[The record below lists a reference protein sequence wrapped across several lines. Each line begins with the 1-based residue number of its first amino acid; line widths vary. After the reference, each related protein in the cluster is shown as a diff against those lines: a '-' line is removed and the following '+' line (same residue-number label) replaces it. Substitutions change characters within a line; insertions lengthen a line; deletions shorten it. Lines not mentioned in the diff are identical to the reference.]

1 MNKNKINRGIDLGTT
16 NSAIAVMENGIA
28 VIKKSTTQKDT
39 MPSVV
44 SVNRRRAIHVGD
56 TAANELANQVLR
68 ATKTWDGRYAATDIF
83 KEFKRTMGTMKTYR
97 SRNLKRDFTS
107 EELSAEVIKALA
119 MAADVND
126 GGCVVI
132 SVPAKFDANQKTA
145 TVNAAQKA
153 GFRHVELIQ
162 EPIAAAIAYGVITG
176 QSNGYWLVFDLGG
189 GTFDAALLRVE
200 DGVQQVIDTEGDSF
214 LGGKDIDC
222 ALVDQIFLPYVEE
235 HYQVKKIM
243 AAEPKRAMLRRAMK
257 HYAEQAKI
265 LLSKQ
270 TSVEMLSDL
279 GELGCDDAGKEIELD
294 LTITR
299 DTADPIMQP
308 FFDAAI
314 SLCLQ
319 MLQRNSLEGSQ
330 LTKLILVGGPTYS
343 PLLRQMIAEK
353 LTPNIDTSVDPMT
366 AVAKGAALYAATRD
380 VPAELKDVPEDG
392 VMELELSYETMA
404 AGITTCLSL
413 EIVNSRVNTEGMT
426 VEIVRSDG
434 AWTSGLMLYEDGG
447 VGVALAL
454 QPHSANTF
462 TIHLRNDFGCE
473 LKVSPATVTILQG
486 LQVSAAPLPY
496 HIGFA
501 VWNNENDRQEFV
513 PFLGLEKN
521 KPVPAIGIAHQRKTT
536 MRLVPGDDTTTL
548 CIPVYQAATY
558 ANNSPALMYE
568 HVADVSISGKDVDSE
583 VSAGSEVEVQVAVD
597 SSEMMTFTVT
607 VLSTGQEIVKQ
618 LDTSPR
624 FSEKDADNIISEC
637 IKSAEQSLEMLKC
650 SGASTEHLF
659 FRLMELGDLDSSVEK
674 KAVVEKYR
682 ALLRDIYQLECDT
695 ILERTRHKA
704 EKELASLEK
713 RIHGV
718 NDEELISRYHQ
729 LKEIFSKANDVQDEF
744 VAKFVLREAKR
755 LNALFTINTDLPICI
770 QWFDVFFDTYAWA
783 TPNIARKRIDTAM
796 KMMKGSYANEDLKA
810 AFQGIISCLDRNEIR
825 AAKGL
830 LG

>member
-16 NSAIAVMENGIA
+16 NSAIAVMENGTA

-162 EPIAAAIAYGVITG
+162 EPIAAAIAYGVTTG

-189 GTFDAALLRVE
+189 GTFDAALLSVE

-380 VPAELKDVPEDG
+380 VPAELKDAPEDG

-521 KPVPAIGIAHQRKTT
+521 KPVPAFGVAHQRKTT

-548 CIPVYQAATY
+548 CIPVYQAASYT
-558 ANNSPALMYE
+558 NNSPALMYE
-568 HVADVSISGKDVDSE
+568 HVADVLITGKDVDSE
-583 VSAGSEVEVQVAVD
+583 VPAGSEVEVQVAVD

-607 VLSTGQEIVKQ
+607 VLSTGLELVKQ

-637 IKSAEQSLEMLKC
+637 IKSAEQSFYTLKC
-650 SGASTEHLF
+650 SGVSIVHQVL
-659 FRLMELGDLDSSVEK
+659 RLKELRNLDNSLEK

-682 ALLRDIYQLECDT
+682 ALLRDLYQMEYDT
-695 ILERTRHKA
+695 TWERISRKA
-704 EKELASLEK
+704 EETLASVEK
-713 RIHGV
+713 LALGAK
-718 NDEELISRYHQ
+718 EERYKSCYHQ
-729 LKEIFSKANDVQDEF
+729 LKKILEGASACRDTRTAE
-744 VAKFVLREAKR
+744 FVLREAKR
-755 LNALFTINTDLPICI
+755 MHAFLTFETGLPFCI
-770 QWFDVFFDTYAWA
+770 KWYYVNFDNYNWTLPDV
-783 TPNIARKRIDTAM
+783 ARQRIDEAM
-796 KMMKGSYANEDLKA
+796 KLLEGSYTLDDLKA
-810 AFQGIISCLDRNEIR
+810 AFRDIISCMDTNEVR